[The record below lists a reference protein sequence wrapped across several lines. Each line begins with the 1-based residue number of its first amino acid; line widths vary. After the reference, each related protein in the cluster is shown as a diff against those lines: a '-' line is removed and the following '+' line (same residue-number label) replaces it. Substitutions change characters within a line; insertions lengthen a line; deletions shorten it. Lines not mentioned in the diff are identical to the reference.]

1 MPVQVVM
8 PQFGE
13 SVNEGTITR
22 WMKAPGEWVEEH
34 EALLEVN
41 TDKVDA
47 EVTSPAEGVLLGIF
61 VPEGQTVQAGTILG
75 AIGAPGEELAAVRE
89 AHSNDKKGMP
99 KETTRSRIEPASETG
114 TPEMSVGTA
123 ALKPTARQPV
133 RMGRDE
139 ELGFISPLV
148 ARMAADYAVDLGQV
162 RGSGLAGRITKD
174 DLLRFIQDHPGQSK
188 SAGEEGSGHTLPE
201 DEILPISP
209 VRRRIAEHMVLSVR
223 TSPHV
228 TTVMEADLKRVI
240 EHRQA
245 HKETFARAGVRLTF
259 SSYFIAAAAAA
270 LRAFPIVN
278 ASWSEQGIVL
288 HRQIHIGMAVALDKG
303 LIVPVIRHVGSLG
316 LIELARKVN
325 DLADRART
333 GQLSPAEVQGGTFTI
348 TNHGV
353 SGSLVAMPIIHQPQC
368 AILGVGAIQKR
379 PVVVSVDGEDAIAIR
394 TMVYLSLTFDH
405 RILDGAQADDFLA
418 KVVKSLQTWN
428 DNEGVSE

>member
-22 WMKAPGEWVEEH
+22 WMKAAGERVDEH

-47 EVTSPAEGVLLGIF
+47 EVTSPAEGLLLEIF
-61 VPEGQTVQAGTILG
+61 VPEGEMVQAGTIL
-75 AIGAPGEELAAVRE
+75 AVIGAPGEDLTLIRAAVSSQRE
-89 AHSNDKKGMP
+89 EPSTDRTSVQV
-99 KETTRSRIEPASETG
+99 ELTRKMGAEAAAGRVPAKQ
-114 TPEMSVGTA
+114 A
-123 ALKPTARQPV
+123 V
-133 RMGRDE
+133 RMGRNAG
-139 ELGFISPLV
+139 LGFISPLV
-148 ARMAADYAVDLGQV
+148 ARMAADHDVDLHQV

-174 DLLRFIQDHPGQSK
+174 DLLKFLQDHPEIPD
-188 SAGEEGSGHTLPE
+188 SAQGAESGIGLSE

-209 VRRRIAEHMVLSVR
+209 VRRRIAEHMVLSVQ

-240 EHRQA
+240 EHRQTHREA
-245 HKETFARAGVRLTF
+245 FARAGVRLTY

-270 LRAFPIVN
+270 LGAFPAVN
-278 ASWSEQGIVL
+278 ASWNEKGIVL
-288 HRQIHIGMAVALDKG
+288 HRQIHIGMAVAVENG
-303 LIVPVIRHVGSLG
+303 LIVPVIRQADSLN
-316 LIELARKVN
+316 LIELARKVE
-325 DLADRART
+325 DLANRARIGRLT
-333 GQLSPAEVQGGTFTI
+333 PAEVQGGTFTI
-348 TNHGV
+348 TNHGIT
-353 SGSLVAMPIIHQPQC
+353 GSLVATPIIYQPQC

-379 PVVVSVDGEDAIAIR
+379 PVVVTVDGEDALAIR

-405 RILDGAQADDFLA
+405 RILDGAEADHFLA

-428 DNEGVSE
+428 ENEGVRE